1 MIRLVLMPQI
11 GDNDDGIV
19 VVAWTVT
26 DDTIGSDAT
35 DR

>member
-11 GDNDDGIV
+11 GDNDDGKV
-19 VVAWTVT
+19 VVAWTVN
-26 DDTIGSDAT
+26 DTIGSDAT